1 MIRGIVT
8 GATESRK
15 AMIMATDQGLD
26 ELEKRVAA
34 KSDIG
39 DLKGQT
45 GDRKGDTFKYICMP
59 GFVTPGPWPLYPG
72 SF

>member
-8 GATESRK
+8 GVTESRK

-45 GDRKGDTFKYICMP
+45 GDRKGDTSSISACP
-59 GFVTPGPWPLYPG
+59 AL
-72 SF
+72 